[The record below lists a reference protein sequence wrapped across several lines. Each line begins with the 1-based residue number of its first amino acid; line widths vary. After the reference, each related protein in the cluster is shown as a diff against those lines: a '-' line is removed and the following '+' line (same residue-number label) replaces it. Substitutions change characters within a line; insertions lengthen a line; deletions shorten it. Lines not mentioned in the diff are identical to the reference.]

1 MKARILKNNKVIKVY
16 RTNQTAIGYECGT
29 VYLYKD
35 YDGREYWGDELEIV
49 PDDMPLSDDAVVT
62 ISKLRE
68 ILEDVASSQFV
79 PRVLDDDTIDEII
92 NQVKKS
98 I

>member
-1 MKARILKNNKVIKVY
+1 MKARILKNNKVVKVY
-16 RTNQTAIGYECGT
+16 RTNQTAIGYECST

-35 YDGREYWGDELEIV
+35 YDGREYWSDELEIV
-49 PDDMPLSDDAVVT
+49 PNDMPLSDDVVVT

-68 ILEDVASSQFV
+68 ILCALVAEGVIEPITMSV
-79 PRVLDDDTIDEII
+79 DEII